1 VWGDDARI
9 DPAVAEPETLQGV
22 YLERLLVWVASCSL
36 RLSLFDFGIL
46 VGLLGLFGVLK
57 LRT

>member
-1 VWGDDARI
+1 MGALTVL
-9 DPAVAEPETLQGV
+9 T
-22 YLERLLVWVASCSL
+22 RLRRVPCANYSL